1 MHIKQ
6 MFFRHHHGIG
16 HDSLFKNIKIVEERP
31 FTFMTISALLAV
43 NSPEELKNR
52 KVTRMFLKVFL

>member
-1 MHIKQ
+1 

-52 KVTRMFLKVFL
+52 KVFLKVFL